1 MKAHRYILIISFMIS
16 IISFILIL
24 IIPNK
29 GKTFQIFLAFL
40 GSSFISFMLEL
51 PVYLLHNRNNSNL
64 LYYSLLDL
72 KANTSIFIN
81 IINNTTNKSQL
92 VSDKFYEA
100 FINPISFAL
109 NNYRSL
115 DSGFVISKKKALLY
129 SKSFNNLTNAL
140 SNLKQASYTFDISFY
155 NKKINKLQ
163 NKENV
168 TITSKEMIKEYMLLK
183 NSCENIIKI
192 IDDSALRLFSKN
204 KYKEWIINNEVIIN
218 NKQNY
223 NTSQMNNN

>member
-16 IISFILIL
+16 IISFVVILL
-24 IIPNK
+24 IPDN
-29 GKTFQIFLAFL
+29 GKLFQIFLAFL

-51 PVYLLHNRNNSNL
+51 PVYLLHNSNNSNL

-72 KANTSIFIN
+72 KANTSVFIN

-92 VSDKFYEA
+92 VSDKFYET
-100 FINPISFAL
+100 FVNPISFAL
-109 NNYRSL
+109 NNYRFL
-115 DSGFVISKKKALLY
+115 DSGFFILKKKVLLY

-140 SNLKQASYTFDISFY
+140 SNLKQSSYTFDISFY

-183 NSCENIIKI
+183 DSCENIIKI
-192 IDDSALRLFSKN
+192 IDDSALCLLSKR
-204 KYKEWIINNEVIIN
+204 KYKEWIIDSEAIIN

-223 NTSQMNNN
+223 NISQINKD